1 MAKVSSTVLISLNFF
16 ICANHDQIFRK
27 LAILICLHTSNI
39 KVTSFHISWSESL
52 RIPQEMN
59 ANSSFN
65 ETGFNQTV
73 SNQTDFKDGNVEYGI
88 CLSST
93 VLTLASSSVSLYV
106 FQTYLN
112 NLHEILKI
120 ILSVLCCHN
129 IGTSIITGSI
139 LIYFQIVGQRNFVLC
154 GFIQQTYVPT
164 VSITFISI
172 SILSVVK
179 YHIAQKTTDL
189 EIVKKKFVLGMTFE
203 LS

>member
-1 MAKVSSTVLISLNFF
+1 MQLWPKDRISLKSS
-16 ICANHDQIFRK
+16 K
-27 LAILICLHTSNI
+27 LLQLATLTYLHTSDI
-39 KVTSFHISWSESL
+39 KVTHFHVTCSESL
-52 RIPQEMN
+52 RKPQEMN
-59 ANSSFN
+59 ANSSHN
-65 ETGFNQTV
+65 ETVYN
-73 SNQTDFKDGNVEYGI
+73 DGNVEYGI

-93 VLTLASSSVSLYV
+93 VLTLASSSMSLYV

-139 LIYFQIVGQRNFVLC
+139 LIYFQIAGQRNFVLC